1 VGGAAVDQA
10 PAAADRE
17 LQRAREML
25 ARARHLPALR
35 RQRHGQHAAL
45 LHGRRPDELDAAAAQ
60 APGALPH
67 LGAHA
72 VENRLGAAQG
82 APPQSRTASAV
93 ASGRTGP
100 RRSTPPANAAQ
111 ISGSASKPW
120 ACPHHQS
127 GGKPW
132 PQFFSP

>member
-72 VENRLGAAQG
+72 VENRLGAAQD
-82 APPQSRTASAV
+82 AP
-93 ASGRTGP
+93 GRTGP